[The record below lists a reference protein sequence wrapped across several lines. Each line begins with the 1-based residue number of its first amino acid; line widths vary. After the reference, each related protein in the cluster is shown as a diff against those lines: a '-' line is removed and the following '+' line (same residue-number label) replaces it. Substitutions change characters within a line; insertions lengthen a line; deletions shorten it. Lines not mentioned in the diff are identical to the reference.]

1 MLGPLAKALS
11 LLSSDAGQIL
21 VQIEEA
27 TRTAGVDFERQIK
40 AANES
45 LETTITATGQA
56 TVELNRAAGNLSWVR
71 YGLTMMSG
79 LGAAALRVLGLAQHA
94 ERAADRGLSSGGR
107 GARADADRGD
117 QDRQR
122 TGQAG
127 KVQAAAASFA
137 LAAELAC
144 LECER
149 EERVRRLLV
158 QAEQRQ
164 ARREQALR
172 RLVQARPEVPQG
184 PCGHPAAP
192 RNEQAL
198 VAWEIANGVSKA
210 TSSKMSCVPVRKRAC
225 CSPTVRG
232 NGATPFFWATQ
243 RLCGANGFTYPGK
256 RSTLVFS
263 ALAVKPKGYEHVYWS
278 HFAHRGR
285 ANFGGRFANL
295 GPQP

>member
-184 PCGHPAAP
+184 PWWPSSSAKGTSRRWWPGRLLTVSAKQQAA
-192 RNEQAL
+192 R
-198 VAWEIANGVSKA
+198 
-210 TSSKMSCVPVRKRAC
+210 CRAF
-225 CSPTVRG
+225 P
-232 NGATPFFWATQ
+232 
-243 RLCGANGFTYPGK
+243 
-256 RSTLVFS
+256 
-263 ALAVKPKGYEHVYWS
+263 
-278 HFAHRGR
+278 
-285 ANFGGRFANL
+285 FANAHAV
-295 GPQP
+295 PQQSVGTGQLHSSGRPSGSVARTDLLIQESDLLLCSQL